1 MLRNLLAAIL
11 VWSIVLVPAHA
22 MASGTYNKG
31 GSAGVVLVT
40 ESTLPGTGN
49 AALIYRITNATNSSD
64 CAAGT
69 PGTAR
74 ADCRWNGTAYEPIGV
89 AATGLTNPLVSNL
102 VGANFDVT
110 GVDEVGAVNV
120 NKVLFPSIGTLQAAI
135 DACQNGSNDA
145 DPSCKIV
152 LPPGRHAVT
161 STIRLGG
168 TTLATMQN
176 GFEIGGHGAGILN
189 SLGNPLSGTTL
200 YWAGADGGTVM
211 EVTGFGHWIHDLHIE
226 GRSCVDLY
234 LGAEVPQISDG
245 DPGEGP
251 DGLCDSDGAT
261 TQVQAAYGIKT
272 TGDNTASTPTGKN
285 VFERI
290 LITGVLDASAGYGI
304 AVGDGT
310 TGHDDQN
317 DQQIFEQI
325 RFSENRHCILHTDSQ
340 AVANEFR
347 MIDCRGST
355 VTPAID
361 LQYGGVSFL
370 GGFMGNTVADAAGFS
385 IDYCMTEFTID
396 GIAFENFGGGVYRAI
411 KSNNGFGG
419 ACGYGNNY
427 QSRITNNRIQ
437 MLADSSASH
446 YCIDWDAQ
454 GSLLISGNT
463 WMSNAA
469 GAARRCAL
477 NLPAPG
483 SRDRSITMVGNKTAW
498 SNGTDT
504 TDIAITVSA
513 AGGARNEVVR
523 GDRGRWELIDK
534 DGSVALSKDAS
545 GLYVDTDN
553 DGIFDADLDSRV
565 LDHEPRPNATTAAS
579 PTHVITHN
587 LKSFFALDGQK
598 SPVQG
603 EGGGILKTKA
613 IASETEFVNLTESEG
628 YGSWIQAFGGG
639 DTDLV
644 GQSIDV
650 YGSGGSHAS
659 GDEGYQ
665 ILRGFVS
672 DKWLN
677 VVGTVTPVLAAGA
690 GTSSV
695 AIGGMTESESK
706 MLGENKLAVFSSSG
720 ANVQIVDAPPG
731 TRAVGGAIRDAGVWS
746 SVGGG
751 AGQGVWQLGAGQVAS
766 SGVQSTGWCFG
777 SNASAVAD
785 LNGDVRKTWLKIV
798 AVNAGANTITTR
810 WENQGFDAGNPYGY
824 LATEALNQGRVSPC
838 ADVGPPEFDAG
849 DYVADRVTLIR
860 GAGFPGTA
868 GGATFEVTAYP
879 GIRQM
884 GANLIFANSLG
895 RMYDSIGYHALNL
908 LDGSNLSGSNQQGA
922 AFDPAWTGD
931 LANLL
936 DGREH
941 GWEYGLR
948 CDGGDCETGFYY
960 RYNDAT
966 SEQAISIVFG
976 ATAWGASTTLDVI
989 RVLNVSQVSDLT
1001 LDPTDGWGQNGEAF
1015 MRPSITDDSIN
1026 AGVPNGS
1033 GAKVHWSQL
1042 LGVPAGFADGS
1053 DDGGGGGGNLDGL
1066 SDVVIT
1072 GPATGAT
1079 LIYDGAT
1086 WLDGAL
1092 NLADSDAV
1100 TGQLLDAN
1108 VDNGITASN
1117 YLPLAGGTLT
1127 GSLNLTTGFAINV
1140 PTGATVQSTGGTI
1153 IATSMSGGG
1162 TIDDNDFAVG
1172 AVDGGTNG
1180 DIEDATITSA
1190 DLAPASLTAADA
1202 AADLATQAELDA
1214 LTLPNSGQTG
1224 NRIVKSTGT
1233 AGDVVE
1239 SGASLD
1245 ASNNL
1250 DGVGTADFDG
1260 AVTATSFDADAP
1272 AGTGVAS
1279 LIFKEGVTD
1288 GSNTVTIQGPAGGFA
1303 ANRSCT
1309 LQDDSTPL
1317 DNCVSGGGGGAPT
1330 TVPYFTNAADGTL
1343 SAEIVA
1349 GTGVA
1354 TAFAINVGTA
1364 GSFVTNG
1371 GALGTPSS
1379 GNASNLTNIPGAQIT
1394 GSIDLGSGTIRG
1406 GVSTESTTSTTHS
1419 LTAAEGQWLF
1429 ADEAGTT
1436 TISLPAL
1443 SAGASVC
1450 VYAATDQQVIIDPN
1464 GSQVIVLNG
1473 SALTGG
1479 FKIASPVAGGNAGN
1493 YACLLSNGTNWYVLG
1508 KAGTWTD
1515 GGA

>member
-1 MLRNLLAAIL
+1 MLRTLLAAIL
-11 VWSIVLVPAHA
+11 VWSILLVPAHA

-49 AALIYRITNATNSSD
+49 ASLIYRITNATNSSD

-102 VGANFDVT
+102 VGASFDIT
-110 GVDEVGAVNV
+110 GVDEVGAANV
-120 NKVLFPSIGTLQAAI
+120 NKVLFPTIGTLQAAI
-135 DACQNGSNDA
+135 DSCQNGSNDTVNYA
-145 DPSCKIV
+145 CKII

-176 GFEIGGHGAGILN
+176 GFEIGGQGAGILN

-226 GRSCVDLY
+226 GRSCTDLWSAGGPPQTT
-234 LGAEVPQISDG
+234 GA
-245 DPGEGP
+245 P
-251 DGLCDSDGAT
+251 DGKCDSDGST
-261 TQVQAAYGIKT
+261 LQIQAAYGIKT
-272 TGDNTASTPTGKN
+272 TGDNSQSTPTGKN

-290 LITGVLDASAGYGI
+290 MISGVLDTTAGYGI
-304 AVGDGT
+304 AVGDGSL
-310 TGHDDQN
+310 GHDDQN

-325 RFSENRHCILHTDSQ
+325 RFTENRHCILHTDSQ

-355 VTPAID
+355 VSPAID

-469 GAARRCAL
+469 GVARRCAL

-534 DGSVALSKDAS
+534 DGSAAIAKDAT
-545 GLYVDTDN
+545 GIFADADN
-553 DGIFDADLDSRV
+553 DGTFDAGELRLDAASVAPPVTFNGSTADPAGADVSSGLWIGVTPDGNPATLATIDTIFGNTYAAIHGTGVAEECGFTTSGTGSGGFLCEGPEADTTDHYFTFPLVTDSGADAERFFAFSSTGI
-565 LDHEPRPNATTAAS
+565 LDALSAATAAS
-579 PTHVITHN
+579 TYQE
-587 LKSFFALDGQK
+587 KSG
-598 SPVQG
+598 
-603 EGGGILKTKA
+603 
-613 IASETEFVNLTESEG
+613 LT
-628 YGSWIQAFGGG
+628 INRCLR
-639 DTDLV
+639 TD
-644 GQSIDV
+644 
-650 YGSGGSHAS
+650 GSGN
-659 GDEGYQ
+659 
-665 ILRGFVS
+665 I
-672 DKWLN
+672 
-677 VVGTVTPVLAAGA
+677 VVAAG
-690 GTSSV
+690 
-695 AIGGMTESESK
+695 
-706 MLGENKLAVFSSSG
+706 
-720 ANVQIVDAPPG
+720 D
-731 TRAVGGAIRDAGVWS
+731 
-746 SVGGG
+746 
-751 AGQGVWQLGAGQVAS
+751 
-766 SGVQSTGWCFG
+766 C
-777 SNASAVAD
+777 
-785 LNGDVRKTWLKIV
+785 LNGDT
-798 AVNAGANTITTR
+798 
-810 WENQGFDAGNPYGY
+810 
-824 LATEALNQGRVSPC
+824 
-838 ADVGPPEFDAG
+838 
-849 DYVADRVTLIR
+849 
-860 GAGFPGTA
+860 
-868 GGATFEVTAYP
+868 
-879 GIRQM
+879 
-884 GANLIFANSLG
+884 
-895 RMYDSIGYHALNL
+895 
-908 LDGSNLSGSNQQGA
+908 
-922 AFDPAWTGD
+922 
-931 LANLL
+931 
-936 DGREH
+936 
-941 GWEYGLR
+941 
-948 CDGGDCETGFYY
+948 
-960 RYNDAT
+960 
-966 SEQAISIVFG
+966 
-976 ATAWGASTTLDVI
+976 
-989 RVLNVSQVSDLT
+989 
-1001 LDPTDGWGQNGEAF
+1001 
-1015 MRPSITDDSIN
+1015 
-1026 AGVPNGS
+1026 
-1033 GAKVHWSQL
+1033 
-1042 LGVPAGFADGS
+1042 
-1053 DDGGGGGGNLDGL
+1053 GGGGGAVVFNDLT
-1066 SDVVIT
+1066 DVVIT
-1072 GPATGAT
+1072 APATGAP
-1079 LIYDGAT
+1079 IFFDGAN
-1086 WLDGAL
+1086 WINGAL
-1092 NLADSDAV
+1092 SLADSDAV

-1172 AVDGGTNG
+1172 AVDGGTSG

>member
-1 MLRNLLAAIL
+1 MLRNLIAAIL
-11 VWSIVLVPAHA
+11 VWSVLLVPAHA
-22 MASGTYNKG
+22 MAAGTYNKG

-49 AALIYRITNATNSSD
+49 STLIYRITNATNSSD

-89 AATGLTNPLVSNL
+89 AASGLTNPLVSDL
-102 VGANFDVT
+102 VGASFDVT

-135 DACQNGSNDA
+135 DACQKGSNDA
-145 DPSCKIV
+145 DPACKIV

-168 TTLATMQN
+168 STTATMQN
-176 GFEIGGHGAGILN
+176 GFEIGGHGAGFLN
-189 SLGNPLSGTTL
+189 SLGNSLSGTTL

-211 EVTGFGHWIHDLHIE
+211 QVSGFGHWVHDLHIE
-226 GRSCVDLY
+226 GRSCVDLWSAGGPPQTT
-234 LGAEVPQISDG
+234 GA
-245 DPGEGP
+245 P

-261 TQVQAAYGIKT
+261 SQVQAAYGIKT
-272 TGDNTASTPTGKN
+272 TGDNSQSAPTGKN

-290 LITGVLDASAGYGI
+290 VITGVLDASAGYGI

-310 TGHDDQN
+310 AGHDDQN
-317 DQQIFEQI
+317 DQQIFEQV

-340 AVANEFR
+340 AVGNEFR
-347 MIDCRGST
+347 MIDCRGNT
-355 VTPAID
+355 ADPAID
-361 LQYGGVSFL
+361 LQYGHVSFY
-370 GGFMGNTVADAAGFS
+370 GGFMGNELADAEGFS
-385 IDYCMTEFTID
+385 IDYCMAEFTID

-419 ACGYGNNY
+419 ACGFGNNY

-446 YCIDWDAQ
+446 YCLDWDAQ
-454 GSLLISGNT
+454 GSLLIQGNI
-463 WMSNAA
+463 WMSNSA
-469 GAARRCAL
+469 GVARRCAI

-483 SRDRSITMVGNKTAW
+483 TRDRFITMAGNKTAW
-498 SNGTDT
+498 ANGSDS
-504 TDIAITVSA
+504 TDIAITISA
-513 AGGARNEVVR
+513 AGGALNKVLR
-523 GDRGRWELIDK
+523 GDRGRWELLDK
-534 DGSVALSKDAS
+534 DGATALAKDVT
-545 GLYVDTDN
+545 GLYVDADN
-553 DGIFDADLDSRV
+553 DGVFDADVDARV
-565 LDHEPRPNATTAAS
+565 LDHEPRPNVSTAVS
-579 PTHVITHN
+579 PAHVISHN

-613 IASETEFVNLTESEG
+613 VAAETEFVNLTESEG
-628 YGSWIQAFGGG
+628 YGAWIQAFGGG

-644 GQSIDV
+644 GQAVDV
-650 YGSGGSHAS
+650 YGTGGSHAS

-665 ILRGFVS
+665 ALRAFVS

-677 VVGTVTPVLAAGA
+677 AVGTVTPAIAAGA

-695 AIGGMTESESK
+695 AIGSITEAESK
-706 MLGENKLAVFSSSG
+706 MLGENKLAVFAGSG
-720 ANVQIVDAPPG
+720 ANVQIVDMPPG
-731 TRAVGGAIRDAGVWS
+731 AQPIGGPYDDPGVWS

-751 AGQGVWQLGAGQVAS
+751 AGQGVWTLGSGQVTS
-766 SGVQSTGWCFG
+766 SGVQATGWCFG
-777 SNASAVAD
+777 SNASATAD
-785 LNGDVRKTWLKIV
+785 LNGDVRKSWLKVV
-798 AVNAGANTITTR
+798 AINAGANTITTR
-810 WENQGFDAGNPYGY
+810 WENQGFDAGVPLGY
-824 LATEALNQGRVSPC
+824 LATEGVNQGRVSPC
-838 ADVGPPEFDAG
+838 ADIEKPEFDAG
-849 DYVADRVTLIR
+849 DWVADRVSLIR

-868 GGATFEVTAYP
+868 GGAAFEVVAYP

-895 RMYDSIGYHALNL
+895 RMYDSSGVHVLNL
-908 LDGSNLSGSNQQGA
+908 LDGSNLGGGFQQGA
-922 AFDPAWTGD
+922 AFDPAWSGD

-948 CDGGDCETGFYY
+948 CDSGDCETGFYY

-966 SEQAISIVFG
+966 SEQAMSLTFG
-976 ATAWGASTTLDVI
+976 STAWAASTTLDVI
-989 RVLNVSQVSDLT
+989 RVLNVSQVADLT
-1001 LDPTDGWGQNGEAF
+1001 LDPTDGWGQNGDPFA
-1015 MRPSITDDSIN
+1015 RLGVLDDSIN

-1053 DDGGGGGGNLDGL
+1053 DDGSGGGGGNLDGL
-1066 SDVVIT
+1066 TDVVIT
-1072 GPATGAT
+1072 TPATGAT
-1079 LIYDGAT
+1079 LIFDGAN

-1153 IATSMSGGG
+1153 VATSMSGGS
-1162 TIDDNDFAVG
+1162 TIDDNDLAAG
-1172 AVDGGTNG
+1172 AVDGGTG
-1180 DIEDATITSA
+1180 GEIEDATLTAA
-1190 DLAPASLTAADA
+1190 DLGPGSLTAADA

-1250 DGVGTADFDG
+1250 SGVGTAAFTG
-1260 AVTATSFDADAP
+1260 TVTAPSFDPNAP

-1279 LIFKEGVTD
+1279 LVFKEGVTD

-1309 LQDDSTPL
+1309 LQDDATPL
-1317 DNCVSGGGGGAPT
+1317 DNCVSGGSGGAPT

-1354 TAFAINVGTA
+1354 TAFAINVGSA
-1364 GSFVTNG
+1364 GAFVTNG

-1379 GNASNLTNIPGAQIT
+1379 GNASNLTNIPAANVT
-1394 GSIDLGSGTIRG
+1394 GSLDLGTGTIRG
-1406 GVSTESTTSTTHS
+1406 AVSIESTTSTSHTLAS
-1419 LTAAEGQWLF
+1419 AEGQWLL
-1429 ADEAGTT
+1429 ADETGTT
-1436 TISLPAL
+1436 TVSLPAA
-1443 SAGASVC
+1443 SSGANVC
-1450 VYAATDQQVIIDPN
+1450 VYAKTDQQIHIDPN
-1464 GSQVIVLNG
+1464 GVQVMVLNG
-1473 SALTGG
+1473 TALTGG
-1479 FKIASPVAGGNAGN
+1479 NKISSPASPTAGN
-1493 YACLLSNGTNWYVLG
+1493 FACVLSDGTSWFVLG

-1515 GGA
+1515 GG